1 MFQEGRRKGGRFFA
15 VHWLATEA
23 SAGRLGL
30 VVSKKLAGNGVQR
43 NRVKRLTREV
53 YRRTGLQW
61 RGVDIVVRLRAPISA
76 SDWVLAAQEL
86 HRMLGGV
93 P

>member
-1 MFQEGRRKGGRFFA
+1 VFQQGRRKGGRYFA
-15 VHWLATEA
+15 VHWVATDGA
-23 SAGRLGL
+23 VGHLGL

-43 NRVKRLTREV
+43 NRVKRLTREA

-61 RGVDIVVRLRAPISA
+61 RGVDIVVRLRAPIPA
-76 SDWVLAAQEL
+76 TDWTLAAQEL